1 MAERKIGVNAQKT
14 KIVDNFEETVLAG
27 GSAMSLLEKIAEQGF
42 GILPDVLRTSETDCL
57 REELEKSG
65 LPRSR
70 AGIRHAMGNPAVSRF
85 AHDRKVLGLVRMV
98 LGEFAVP
105 FRATVFD
112 KSPSSNWLVMWHQDT
127 ALPLTEKCESQGWG
141 PWSVKDGVTYAHAPA
156 EALELVLA
164 VRLHLD
170 DSNLENGPLRI
181 LPGTHRAGVL
191 TDNEIQRFSQNVKSV
206 ECPVNAGGALLMRP
220 LVVHASSKSANAK
233 PRRVL
238 HIEYAAQREI
248 VPGKTLAIA

>member
-1 MAERKIGVNAQKT
+1 
-14 KIVDNFEETVLAG
+14 
-27 GSAMSLLEKIAEQGF
+27 MSLLEKIAEQGF
-42 GILPDVLRTSETDCL
+42 GIVPDVVRTFETESL
-57 REELEKSG
+57 REALEKSG

-70 AGIRHAMGNPAVSRF
+70 AGIRHAMGHPAVSRF
-85 AHDRKVLGLVRMV
+85 AHDPTILGFVRMI

-105 FRATVFD
+105 FRATLFD

-127 ALPLTEKCESQGWG
+127 ALPLTEKREAQGWG

-191 TDNEIQRFSQNVKSV
+191 TDDEIQRFSESVKSV
-206 ECPVNAGGALLMRP
+206 ECPVDAGGVLLMRP
-220 LVVHASSKSANAK
+220 LVVHASSKSANSK

-238 HIEYAAQREI
+238 HIEYGAQREI
-248 VPGKTLAIA
+248 LPGKTFAIA